1 MTIDAGVGA
10 GSAAVVAGAAGIAV
24 SGAAVRVENYAYA
37 DVDSYI
43 EDSSQVTASDISVT
57 SSSESDI
64 DATAATATMAASFAG
79 GVSVSIGA
87 TRVINTVDIDLN
99 SDVRNSTLDTAGDFT
114 LTASSTD
121 DVYTMGVATSVS
133 LGLGF
138 SGAGV
143 FVESEVIGDIG
154 VSMVD
159 SDIEAAGVGTV
170 KALASAKQNS
180 EAYGIS
186 GGFISAGV
194 VFADSDT
201 DVDTFV
207 TMSAT
212 DYVGG
217 DLTMVAKATEDNYVL
232 AVAGSGGVLAGAG
245 VAAETNSTSITKVSV
260 DDESSITL
268 GENSGDGVLDV
279 KAEHIT
285 RFDARV
291 VAASGGLLSGSGA
304 EINHDI
310 TADVDVIL
318 GDGSSNSDYLE
329 ISASDINVDAINR
342 AQKDQDGRIDVV
354 AVGLASAAG
363 ADSITTLD
371 MATTIDVG
379 DDAELTSWGLGDTDG
394 IALNSLNDLDI
405 TEKVILNASGA
416 LAGTGAT
423 MKIKDDELLAKVRV
437 GKNAV
442 LVSEG
447 DIQIAARGQG
457 EVVGTVEADSSG
469 AISVSVTNANVN
481 ITPVNTVLID
491 QGADLTT
498 YGDMNISAGTDTD
511 FNRDDY
517 KIHSLID
524 SFSDSVIPIDDAG
537 ASATLSQTNNITVAS
552 GAHVKTARQM
562 NLHAERFGFADM
574 DAQTKT
580 VNWASAL
587 GGTAELGG
595 DVTIGTTGTVSNAG
609 TLETGIRRNQSI
621 EFVSLNDD
629 GSVDEVNKT
638 DGISFSTSIEAL
650 SSSLFDDLEFAE
662 EQLSIFN
669 DGKSSDSEIEAFYKS
684 EINRLRELMVEKGL
698 MDVDGDGE
706 YYAITLNIPVITI
719 NDIHAEAGRID
730 IRSGDYEDTGTVL
743 SPGDASVTILNHT
756 LASLVVNDITIPQEN
771 GGVFLNGER
780 QDVGS
785 ENDPVISIVNDVDL
799 DLALIE
805 LNNRVDTADNNSV
818 LTWPS
823 ITLNGDVANRSG
835 KLELK
840 SLSGEAQAPR

>member
-371 MATTIDVG
+371 MATTIDVVMMR
-379 DDAELTSWGLGDTDG
+379 
-394 IALNSLNDLDI
+394 SL
-405 TEKVILNASGA
+405 
-416 LAGTGAT
+416 
-423 MKIKDDELLAKVRV
+423 
-437 GKNAV
+437 
-442 LVSEG
+442 
-447 DIQIAARGQG
+447 
-457 EVVGTVEADSSG
+457 
-469 AISVSVTNANVN
+469 
-481 ITPVNTVLID
+481 P
-491 QGADLTT
+491 
-498 YGDMNISAGTDTD
+498 
-511 FNRDDY
+511 
-517 KIHSLID
+517 H
-524 SFSDSVIPIDDAG
+524 
-537 ASATLSQTNNITVAS
+537 
-552 GAHVKTARQM
+552 
-562 NLHAERFGFADM
+562 
-574 DAQTKT
+574 
-580 VNWASAL
+580 
-587 GGTAELGG
+587 
-595 DVTIGTTGTVSNAG
+595 
-609 TLETGIRRNQSI
+609 
-621 EFVSLNDD
+621 
-629 GSVDEVNKT
+629 
-638 DGISFSTSIEAL
+638 
-650 SSSLFDDLEFAE
+650 
-662 EQLSIFN
+662 
-669 DGKSSDSEIEAFYKS
+669 
-684 EINRLRELMVEKGL
+684 
-698 MDVDGDGE
+698 
-706 YYAITLNIPVITI
+706 
-719 NDIHAEAGRID
+719 
-730 IRSGDYEDTGTVL
+730 
-743 SPGDASVTILNHT
+743 
-756 LASLVVNDITIPQEN
+756 
-771 GGVFLNGER
+771 GV
-780 QDVGS
+780 
-785 ENDPVISIVNDVDL
+785 
-799 DLALIE
+799 
-805 LNNRVDTADNNSV
+805 
-818 LTWPS
+818 
-823 ITLNGDVANRSG
+823 
-835 KLELK
+835 
-840 SLSGEAQAPR
+840 

>member
-64 DATAATATMAASFAG
+64 DATAATATLAASFAG

-99 SDVRNSTLDTAGDFT
+99 SDIRNSTLDTTGDFT

-159 SDIEAAGVGTV
+159 SDIEAAGDGAV
-170 KALASAKQNS
+170 KALASAKQKS

-245 VAAETNSTSITKVSV
+245 VAAETNSTSTTKVSV

-342 AQKDQDGRIDVV
+342 AQKDQNGRIDVV

-437 GKNAV
+437 GQNAV

-537 ASATLSQTNNITVAS
+537 ASATLSQTNNITIAS
-552 GAHVKTARQM
+552 GSHVKTARQM

-609 TLETGIRRNQSI
+609 TRN
-621 EFVSLNDD
+621 
-629 GSVDEVNKT
+629 G
-638 DGISFSTSIEAL
+638 
-650 SSSLFDDLEFAE
+650 
-662 EQLSIFN
+662 
-669 DGKSSDSEIEAFYKS
+669 Y
-684 EINRLRELMVEKGL
+684 
-698 MDVDGDGE
+698 
-706 YYAITLNIPVITI
+706 
-719 NDIHAEAGRID
+719 
-730 IRSGDYEDTGTVL
+730 
-743 SPGDASVTILNHT
+743 SP
-756 LASLVVNDITIPQEN
+756 
-771 GGVFLNGER
+771 
-780 QDVGS
+780 
-785 ENDPVISIVNDVDL
+785 
-799 DLALIE
+799 
-805 LNNRVDTADNNSV
+805 
-818 LTWPS
+818 
-823 ITLNGDVANRSG
+823 
-835 KLELK
+835 
-840 SLSGEAQAPR
+840 